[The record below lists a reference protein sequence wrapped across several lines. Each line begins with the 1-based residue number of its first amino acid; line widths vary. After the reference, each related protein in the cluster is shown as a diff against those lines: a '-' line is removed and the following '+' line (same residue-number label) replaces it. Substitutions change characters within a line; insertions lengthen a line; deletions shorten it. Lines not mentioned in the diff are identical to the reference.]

1 MYIVPYHKESTSH
14 LNPLNLLTSSP
25 PAFTLYTLPPTLK
38 KSQKNA
44 ISLAH
49 ITKIHYLCTAFSV
62 REAGE
67 IPAQSRCCDSQSDV
81 QILISHWF
89 LANWEG

>member
-1 MYIVPYHKESTSH
+1 MPPICSIGLISTKKTQ
-14 LNPLNLLTSSP
+14 NLLSK
-25 PAFTLYTLPPTLK
+25 FG
-38 KSQKNA
+38 NF
-44 ISLAH
+44 
-49 ITKIHYLCTAFSV
+49 KIIYYLCTAFSV

-89 LANWEG
+89 LANWEGWTKER